1 MSEFLTIENIFWT
14 LAVFSTVLY
23 ILKLLVFLVVGGDM
37 EVDANFDSI
46 TEVETSFTFFSV
58 QSILAFLMGF
68 GWCGISAI
76 MQFSVSTQIALVI
89 ALFCGFLCMYI
100 SALLMFGIKKLNKKV
115 VVDINELVG
124 KEGKAYTAIEPNS
137 LGQIEI
143 SLNNKLTILAA
154 VNVSE
159 EKIEAFAPVK
169 VEKVEDKKIYVVKI

>member
-46 TEVETSFTFFSV
+46 TEVETSFTFLSV

-76 MQFSVSTQIALVI
+76 MQFSVSTQIALAI
-89 ALFCGFLCMYI
+89 ALLCGFVCMYV
-100 SALLMFGIKKLNKKV
+100 SAWLMFSIKKLNKRV
-115 VVDINELVG
+115 VTDINELVG
-124 KEGKAYTAIEPNS
+124 KEGKAYTAIEPNA

-154 VNVSE
+154 VNVSA